1 MSLVGGSELLL
12 HSESQLST
20 PQILTDIL
28 LHIITLL
35 RSIPKSLL
43 SEISAVIAAG
53 IGPLYGAVSWLLG
66 Y

>member
-28 LHIITLL
+28 LHIITILQ
-35 RSIPKSLL
+35 SIPKSLL
-43 SEISAVIAAG
+43 SEISAAIATG
-53 IGPLYGAVSWLLG
+53 IGPLYGAVLRLLG